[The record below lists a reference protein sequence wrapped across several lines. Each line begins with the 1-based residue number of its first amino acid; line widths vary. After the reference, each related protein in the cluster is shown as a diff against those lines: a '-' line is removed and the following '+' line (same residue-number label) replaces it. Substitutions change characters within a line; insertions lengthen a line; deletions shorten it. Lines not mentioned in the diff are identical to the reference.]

1 MHKKMNTRFV
11 FRSYSKSVFAF
22 DKTRIHEPDKPIN
35 SPINFFSEKG
45 SSFNKKRDNTII
57 NSGIVAM
64 QSPTNTVDKCSCA
77 IAKIVKGNKL
87 DNTAT
92 PKQYI
97 QYIFEWKTFN
107 TWIFKIKEN
116 TNTTKKPIINLKDAI
131 CSGSKAII
139 AYFTD
144 KKELPHS
151 IPSMESKTQD
161 DNFFVW
167 IFGEMTIFLNILN
180 YFKVIL
186 AVIPIKYYPI
196 LFKPL
201 R

>member
-1 MHKKMNTRFV
+1 MNTRFV
-11 FRSYSKSVFAF
+11 FWSYSKSVFAF
-22 DKTRIHEPDKPIN
+22 DKTKKHEPDKPIN
-35 SPINFFSEKG
+35 SPINFFNEKV
-45 SSFNKKRDNTII
+45 SSSKKKRDNTTI

-77 IAKIVKGNKL
+77 IAKIVKGIKL
-87 DNTAT
+87 DSTAT

-97 QYIFEWKTFN
+97 QYIFGWKILN

-116 TNTTKKPIINLKDAI
+116 TKTTKKPIINLKDAI
-131 CSGSKAII
+131 WSGSKAII

-151 IPSMESKTQD
+151 IPSTESKTQD
-161 DNFFVW
+161 DNFFGW
-167 IFGEMTIFLNILN
+167 IFGEMIIFLNIFN

-186 AVIPIKYYPI
+186 AVISIKYYPI
-196 LFKPL
+196 LFKSL
-201 R
+201 K

>member
-1 MHKKMNTRFV
+1 MNTRFV
-11 FRSYSKSVFAF
+11 LWLYSKSVFAF

-77 IAKIVKGNKL
+77 IANIVKGNKL
-87 DNTAT
+87 DNIAT
-92 PKQYI
+92 LKQYI
-97 QYIFEWKTFN
+97 QYIFEWKILN

-116 TNTTKKPIINLKDAI
+116 TKTTKKPIINLKDAI
-131 CSGSKAII
+131 WSGSKAII

-151 IPSMESKTQD
+151 IPSAESKTQN
-161 DNFFVW
+161 DNFFGW
-167 IFGEMTIFLNILN
+167 TFGVMIIFLNIFN
-180 YFKVIL
+180 YFKEIL
-186 AVIPIKYYPI
+186 AVISIKYYPI

-201 R
+201 K